1 MMKRLLLL
9 LISDAKIR
17 RFYTD
22 SKKKRQIF
30 FNLYGQTN
38 DLWTN
43 RGNNHKRCPKICFFE
58 FYLYLCSEI
67 INRPLHR
74 IMETSD
80 NSIEL
85 QIAAVLSDIRQKGFS
100 SVQPFSIGKVEE
112 RMIKFALDKAI
123 VLASNE
129 LYMSAKQLLHSMRAS
144 KKNKGLVV
152 GDADLISFP
161 KNRFQMDLY
170 YDGECFI
177 YTDGLSKFIVH
188 PNYQMKVSR
197 EVVKL
202 VNFITATRRTDKK
215 EFNGKRYIKI

>member
-1 MMKRLLLL
+1 
-9 LISDAKIR
+9 
-17 RFYTD
+17 
-22 SKKKRQIF
+22 
-30 FNLYGQTN
+30 
-38 DLWTN
+38 
-43 RGNNHKRCPKICFFE
+43 
-58 FYLYLCSEI
+58 
-67 INRPLHR
+67 
-74 IMETSD
+74 METSD

-100 SVQPFSIGKVEE
+100 FTQPFSIGKVED
-112 RMIKFALDKAI
+112 RMIQFAQDNAI

-129 LYMSAKQLLHSMRAS
+129 LYMSAKQLQHSMRAS

-152 GDADLISFP
+152 DDADLIGFP
-161 KNRFQMDLY
+161 QNRFQMDLY

-202 VNFITATRRTDKK
+202 VNFITATKRTDRK